1 MLCFSLNMHGTD
13 FHYLKAFD
21 RETETLVDGWKIIVS
36 SDPLKLKM
44 GHTVIP
50 GEVLSLAQGPLLLQ
64 FTEDEVIVLEE
75 KSWSSSTAL
84 VEIWRGATT
93 SSELSDELGG
103 IWIDYGVRPIYP
115 ALTRLWQHHTLFVIL

>member
-21 RETETLVDGWKIIVS
+21 RETETVVDGWKIIVS

-84 VEIWRGATT
+84 VEIWRGVTT